1 MRPFLFLLLGWLLHG
16 GILNA
21 AEEAPDWKSSRFWF
35 SRPAEWKDRR
45 PQKGTGDN
53 SWARDATPAGNGRIG
68 ALIYGGVE
76 KDHLELTEISMWSGG
91 YCSAEA
97 KDKGPDSVKFGSY
110 QPFGTLE
117 ITYPAAEDVRDYRRT
132 LDVAEALASV
142 SYTAGNVRYRREYF
156 ASIPHQVI
164 SMTVQGDRPRSV
176 EASFRLVTLHPRD
189 RMTATAS
196 GGRGM
201 ILMQGSLKNGLA
213 YPTCLPFTP
222 AARSAR
228 RRRLN
233 GRKSPA
239 SPCWR
244 VELREIPAAPGP
256 GRGAP
261 TSGREQGV

>member
-16 GILNA
+16 GVLNA
-21 AEEAPDWKSSRFWF
+21 AEEAPGWKSSRFWF

-142 SYTAGNVRYRREYF
+142 SYTAGNVHYRREYF

-196 GGRGM
+196 FPGVARLRRRTAPSASGRRAPAACWFPWLRITCWTPRGTGK
-201 ILMQGSLKNGLA
+201 GSLPGKGMK
-213 YPTCLPFTP
+213 TFWP
-222 AARSAR
+222 AH
-228 RRRLN
+228 
-233 GRKSPA
+233 
-239 SPCWR
+239 
-244 VELREIPAAPGP
+244 
-256 GRGAP
+256 
-261 TSGREQGV
+261 